1 MSTAA
6 PSAERIAQYFVDYL
20 FARYDGSRHVRRVA
34 SWFGFLIKAIE
45 RASGGELDR
54 SRVRQLAFSY
64 RDHRFKVK
72 FNHKAGKR
80 GGIEIIEVLP
90 LQGLPEG
97 EVAIRIRN
105 LDEAEVVYGA
115 IEKMLDDFIDHGV
128 AAD

>member
-1 MSTAA
+1 
-6 PSAERIAQYFVDYL
+6 
-20 FARYDGSRHVRRVA
+20 
-34 SWFGFLIKAIE
+34 
-45 RASGGELDR
+45 
-54 SRVRQLAFSY
+54 
-64 RDHRFKVK
+64 
-72 FNHKAGKR
+72 
-80 GGIEIIEVLP
+80 LP